1 MRFKTG
7 LIAATA
13 LLTLSTPS
21 LAHRNWL
28 LPSATIF
35 SAGDDWVTVDA
46 AESSDLFFPDHRAL
60 QLNNVKV
67 WAPDGSESKIE
78 NGTSGRVRSTFDVH
92 LDKPGTWR
100 IAMIQS
106 GTMGSFKVNGEEW
119 RLGSRR
125 PGGPGAGGPGGPGNA
140 GGAGG
145 PARTGGVANPG
156 GPGAG
161 GPGGGAAPKFV
172 SSIDE
177 IPANATDVQITES
190 AGRNEIFATN
200 GAPTSTIFQPTNKG
214 LEMVPVTHPAEIV
227 KGEPARFKFLVDGK
241 PAQGLKLTILP
252 GLKRYRDGDGLMEIT
267 TGADGVATV
276 NFPESGMFWMSTSL
290 TDNKPAN
297 PKATARRMSWTATM
311 EVMAP

>member
-1 MRFKTG
+1 MHFKSS
-7 LIAATA
+7 LIAASA
-13 LLTLSTPS
+13 LLTLAAPGF
-21 LAHRNWL
+21 AHRNWL

-46 AESSDLFFPDHRAL
+46 AESSDLFFADHRAL

-67 WAPDGSESKIE
+67 WAPDGTESKIE
-78 NGTSGRVRSTFDVH
+78 NGSSGRVRSTFDVH

-100 IAMIQS
+100 IAMMQS
-106 GTMGSFKVNGEEW
+106 GTNGSFKVNGEEW
-119 RLGSRR
+119 RLGGRR
-125 PGGPGAGGPGGPGNA
+125 
-140 GGAGG
+140 G
-145 PARTGGVANPG
+145 PAPAAA
-156 GPGAG
+156 GA
-161 GPGGGAAPKFV
+161 GGAAPKFV

-177 IPANATDVQITES
+177 IPANATDIQITEIS
-190 AGRNEIFATN
+190 GRNEVFATN

-214 LEMVPVTHPAEIV
+214 LEMVPVTHPAELV

-252 GLKRYRDGDGLMEIT
+252 GLKRYRDGDGLMEIA

-276 NFPESGMFWMSTSL
+276 TFPESGMFWMTTSL

>member
-1 MRFKTG
+1 MRFKSS
-7 LIAATA
+7 LIAASA
-13 LLTLSTPS
+13 LLTLATPGM
-21 LAHRNWL
+21 AHRNWL

-35 SAGDDWVTVDA
+35 SAGDDWVTIDA
-46 AESSDLFFPDHRAL
+46 AESSDLFFADHRAL

-67 WAPDGSESKIE
+67 WAPDGTESKIE
-78 NGTSGRVRSTFDVH
+78 NGSSGRVRSTFDVH

-106 GTMGSFKVNGEEW
+106 GTNGSFKVNGEEW
-119 RLGSRR
+119 RLGFRR
-125 PGGPGAGGPGGPGNA
+125 GPAPGAAGAPATPGAGAP
-140 GGAGG
+140 
-145 PARTGGVANPG
+145 PAP
-156 GPGAG
+156 
-161 GPGGGAAPKFV
+161 APKFV

-177 IPANATDVQITES
+177 IPANATDIQITEMS
-190 AGRNEIFATN
+190 GRNEVFATN

-214 LEMVPVTHPAEIV
+214 LEMVPVTHPAELV

-252 GLKRYRDGDGLMEIT
+252 GLKRYRDGDGLMEIA

-276 NFPESGMFWMSTSL
+276 NFPEAGMFWMTTSL
-290 TDNKPAN
+290 TDNKPVN

>member
-1 MRFKTG
+1 MRLKTS
-7 LIAATA
+7 LAAAVA
-13 LLTLSTPS
+13 LLALSPG

-78 NGTSGRVRSTFDVH
+78 NASSGRVRSTFDVH

-100 IAMIQS
+100 IAMVQS

-119 RLGSRR
+119 RLGGFRR
-125 PGGPGAGGPGGPGNA
+125 PPGAGGPGAGGPGGA
-140 GGAGG
+140 
-145 PARTGGVANPG
+145 
-156 GPGAG
+156 PGAG
-161 GPGGGAAPKFV
+161 GPGGAPGGGQAPKFV

-177 IPANATDVQITES
+177 IPANATDIQITES
-190 AGRNEIFATN
+190 SGRNEIFATN
-200 GAPTSTIFQPTNKG
+200 GEPTATVFQTTGKG
-214 LEMVPVTHPAEIV
+214 LEMVPLTHPAEIV
-227 KGEPARFKFLVDGK
+227 KGEPARLKFLVDGK

-252 GLKRYRDGDGLMEIT
+252 GLKRYRDGDGSFEVM
-267 TGADGVATV
+267 TGADGIATIS
-276 NFPESGMFWMSTSL
+276 FPESGMFWMSTGL
-290 TDNKPAN
+290 TDNKPNN
-297 PKATARRMSWTATM
+297 PKATARRMSWTATL

>member
-1 MRFKTG
+1 M
-7 LIAATA
+7 
-13 LLTLSTPS
+13 
-21 LAHRNWL
+21 
-28 LPSATIF
+28 
-35 SAGDDWVTVDA
+35 TVDA

-78 NGTSGRVRSTFDVH
+78 NGASGRVRSTFDVH

-100 IAMIQS
+100 IAMVQS

-119 RLGSRR
+119 RLGGRR
-125 PGGPGAGGPGGPGNA
+125 PGSPGAGGPGGA
-140 GGAGG
+140 GAS
-145 PARTGGVANPG
+145 
-156 GPGAG
+156 
-161 GPGGGAAPKFV
+161 GGAAPKFV

-177 IPANATDVQITES
+177 IPANATDIQITES
-190 AGRNEIFATN
+190 SGRNEIFATN
-200 GAPTSTIFQPTNKG
+200 GEPTQTVFQPANKG

-227 KGEPARFKFLVDGK
+227 EGEPARFKFLVDGK

-252 GLKRYRDGDGLMEIT
+252 GLKRYRDGDGLMEIA
-267 TGADGVATV
+267 TGVDGVATV
-276 NFPESGMFWMSTSL
+276 TFPESGMFWMNTSL
-290 TDNKPAN
+290 IDNKPAN

>member
-1 MRFKTG
+1 MRFQTS

-13 LLTLSTPS
+13 LLTLSAPG

-100 IAMIQS
+100 IAMVQS

-119 RLGSRR
+119 RLGGRR
-125 PGGPGAGGPGGPGNA
+125 PGGAPGGS
-140 GGAGG
+140 
-145 PARTGGVANPG
+145 GGV
-156 GPGAG
+156 G
-161 GPGGGAAPKFV
+161 GPGGGATPKFV
-172 SSIDE
+172 SSIDD
-177 IPANATDVQITES
+177 IPAGATDIQITEIS
-190 AGRNEIFATN
+190 GRNEIFATN
-200 GAPTSTIFQPTNKG
+200 GEPTSTLFQPTNKG

-276 NFPESGMFWMSTSL
+276 NFPEPGMFWMTTSL
-290 TDNKPAN
+290 TDNKPVN

>member
-1 MRFKTG
+1 MRLKTR
-7 LIAATA
+7 LAAAAA
-13 LLTLSTPS
+13 LLALAAPG

-78 NGTSGRVRSTFDVH
+78 NGTSGKVRSTFDVH

-100 IAMIQS
+100 IAMVQS

-119 RLGSRR
+119 RLGGRR
-125 PGGPGAGGPGGPGNA
+125 PAPPAGAAGAPGAPAGQGGP
-140 GGAGG
+140 
-145 PARTGGVANPG
+145 
-156 GPGAG
+156 G

-177 IPANATDVQITES
+177 IPANATDVQITENS
-190 AGRNEIFATN
+190 GRNEFFATN
-200 GAPTSTIFQPTNKG
+200 GEPTSTVFQPTNKG
-214 LEMVPVTHPAEIV
+214 LEVVPVTHPSELV
-227 KGEPARFKFLVDGK
+227 KGEPTKLKFLVDGK

-252 GLKRYRDGDGLMEIT
+252 GLKRYRDGDGSFEVT
-267 TGADGVATV
+267 TGADGVATI
-276 NFPESGMFWMSTSL
+276 NFPEAGMFWLNTSL
-290 TDNKPAN
+290 TDNKPSN
-297 PKATARRMSWTATM
+297 PKATARRMSWTATL

>member
-1 MRFKTG
+1 MRLNTS
-7 LIAATA
+7 IAAAAA
-13 LLTLSTPS
+13 LLTLAAPG

-78 NGTSGRVRSTFDVH
+78 NGSSGKVRSTFDVH

-100 IAMIQS
+100 IAMVQS

-119 RLGSRR
+119 RLGGRR
-125 PGGPGAGGPGGPGNA
+125 PMPAAGAA
-140 GGAGG
+140 A
-145 PARTGGVANPG
+145 PAA
-156 GPGAG
+156 A
-161 GPGGGAAPKFV
+161 PGGGAAPKFV
-172 SSIDE
+172 TSIEE
-177 IPANATDVQITES
+177 IPANATDIQITES

-200 GAPTSTIFQPTNKG
+200 GEPTSGVFQTTGKG
-214 LEMVPVTHPAEIV
+214 LEVVPVTHPSELV
-227 KGEPARFKFLVDGK
+227 KGEPARLKFLVDGK
-241 PAQGLKLTILP
+241 PAQGLKLTIMP
-252 GLKRYRDGDGLMEIT
+252 GLKRYRDGDGSFEVT

-276 NFPESGMFWMSTSL
+276 NFPEAGMFWLNTSL
-290 TDNKPAN
+290 TDNKPSN
-297 PKATARRMSWTATM
+297 PKATARRMSWTATL